1 MVYKQKFVAVVKCNG
16 KVLRE
21 RDDVISLPFGSEYS
35 LLFKNLD
42 SRRVNVD
49 ASIDGRNVFYGHSLI
64 IDPNEEVE
72 IKGFLTGS
80 TVRNRFKF
88 IQKTKKIQEY
98 RGDKIDDGII
108 RIEFAYE
115 KAATK
120 KKTIIHENHHHH
132 HHHSSD
138 YFYHYYPPVM
148 GKDGL
153 VDHWKSNDGTSSS
166 PNVTFTTYNSSS
178 DEPRAT
184 SNVTMDSLGDMGHQ
198 VKSAIRGV
206 ADNVAMFSSVPAQEE
221 GITVE
226 GSRVRQNFSYGQIG
240 ELEASEVIVLRIVGV
255 ASNGETITAP
265 LTTKKKLI
273 CKTCGTS
280 SRSNSKFCSECGTS
294 LDI

>member
-1 MVYKQKFVAVVKCNG
+1 MVYNQKFVAVVKCNG

-21 RDDVISLPFGSEYS
+21 RDDVVSLPFGSEYS

-49 ASIDGRNVFYGHSLI
+49 ASIDGRDVFYGHSLI
-64 IDPNEEVE
+64 INPNEEVE

-80 TVRNRFKF
+80 SVRNRFKF
-88 IQKTKKIQEY
+88 IQKTEKIQEY

-115 KAATK
+115 KVYK
-120 KKTIIHENHHHH
+120 KKTIIHEEHHHH
-132 HHHSSD
+132 HHHSD

-148 GKDGL
+148 TRESL
-153 VDHWKSNDGTSSS
+153 IDHWNSNDGTSAS
-166 PNVTFTTYNSSS
+166 PSVTFTSYSSNSG
-178 DEPRAT
+178 EPRAT
-184 SNVTMDSLGDMGHQ
+184 SNVTMDSLGDIGHN
-198 VKSAIRGV
+198 VKSAIRGIS
-206 ADNVAMFSSVPAQEE
+206 DNVAMYSSVPTQEE

-226 GSRVRQNFSYGQIG
+226 GSRVSQDFSYGQIG
-240 ELEASEVIVLRIVGV
+240 ELEASEVIVLRMVGIS
-255 ASNGETITAP
+255 SNGETISAP

-280 SRSNSKFCSECGTS
+280 SKSNARFCSECGTS